1 MKEAKKTLLRVIG
14 IMWGL
19 AAVVLI
25 VGAILFAVHPFPYF
39 PYVSGE
45 VLGTLVSGL
54 LMWHRFNTLDVELD
68 MAKKNAIRHLRMQ
81 ASVRSLISLLTLL
94 FWITT
99 SHVCLVIVMVALI
112 IFAIVANR
120 VIKKADYR
128 KAPTGFLNV
137 IELLVE
143 TVDKLVLDNMGGKLA
158 PRFRNYVG
166 ALFMLI
172 LTCNLSGLFGLR
184 PPTADYGITL
194 PLALI
199 TFVMIQY
206 QGFKWQKMGKIK
218 GLFEP
223 IFVFLPVNIISEFA
237 TPVSM
242 SLRLFANILSGTM
255 MMALIYGLLPK
266 LATLA
271 WPAALHAYMDV
282 FSGALQAYVFA
293 MLTMVFIA
301 NAAGDEAK

>member
-1 MKEAKKTLLRVIG
+1 MDNKVDFYVHGYQRVHIG
-14 IMWGL
+14 G
-19 AAVVLI
+19 
-25 VGAILFAVHPFPYF
+25 Y
-39 PYVSGE
+39 
-45 VLGTLVSGL
+45 T
-54 LMWHRFNTLDVELD
+54 
-68 MAKKNAIRHLRMQ
+68 
-81 ASVRSLISLLTLL
+81 

>member
-19 AAVVLI
+19 AVVVLI

-45 VLGTLVSGL
+45 VLGTMVSGL

-81 ASVRSLISLLTLL
+81 ASVRS
-94 FWITT
+94 
-99 SHVCLVIVMVALI
+99 LI

>member
-1 MKEAKKTLLRVIG
+1 MEVDFYVHGYKQVQIG
-14 IMWGL
+14 GL
-19 AAVVLI
+19 
-25 VGAILFAVHPFPYF
+25 
-39 PYVSGE
+39 S
-45 VLGTLVSGL
+45 
-54 LMWHRFNTLDVELD
+54 
-68 MAKKNAIRHLRMQ
+68 
-81 ASVRSLISLLTLL
+81 

-99 SHVCLVIVMVALI
+99 SHVCLAIVMVVLI
-112 IFAIVANR
+112 AFAIVANR
-120 VIKKADYR
+120 VIRKADY
-128 KAPTGFLNV
+128 KQAPTGLLNV
-137 IELLVE
+137 LELLIE
-143 TVDKLVLDNMGGKLA
+143 TLDKLILDNMGGKLA
-158 PRFRNYVG
+158 PVFRNYVG

-172 LTCNLSGLFGLR
+172 ITCNLSGLFGLR

-199 TFVMIQY
+199 TFFMIQY

-223 IFVFLPVNIISEFA
+223 IFLFLPVNIISEFA
-237 TPVSM
+237 TPISM

-266 LATLA
+266 FATLV

-282 FSGALQAYVFA
+282 FSGVLQAYVFT

-301 NAAGDEAK
+301 NAAGDEAQQ

>member
-1 MKEAKKTLLRVIG
+1 MGDNKVDFYIHGYKEIHIG
-14 IMWGL
+14 D
-19 AAVVLI
+19 
-25 VGAILFAVHPFPYF
+25 F
-39 PYVSGE
+39 S
-45 VLGTLVSGL
+45 
-54 LMWHRFNTLDVELD
+54 
-68 MAKKNAIRHLRMQ
+68 
-81 ASVRSLISLLTLL
+81 

-99 SHVCLVIVMVALI
+99 SHVCLAIVMVVLI

-137 IELLVE
+137 IELIVE
-143 TVDKLVLDNMGGKLA
+143 TLDKLILDNMGRKLA
-158 PRFRNYVG
+158 PRFQNYIS
-166 ALFMLI
+166 ALFLLI
-172 LTCNLSGLFGLR
+172 ITCNLSGLFGLR
-184 PPTADYGITL
+184 PPTADYGVTL

-199 TFVMIQY
+199 TFFMIQY

-237 TPVSM
+237 TPISM

-266 LATLA
+266 FAVIA

-282 FSGALQAYVFA
+282 FSGCLQAYVFA

-301 NAAGDEAK
+301 NAAGDKAQE